1 MRIQSNACLVMG
13 CLALAT
19 ILSATSL
26 NAQGVMSLPNSVTIA
41 LKSGESVEVYN
52 LYWVVAC
59 RSLLKSPPEVE
70 IIDGPSQVTASVKET
85 MIVPRWQNC
94 SKPVS
99 GGTLVLTAKE
109 IEDPSFSR
117 LTLRVTYKTRDGDRK
132 HGEVL
137 NLQLIP

>member
-13 CLALAT
+13 CIALAS

-26 NAQGVMSLPNSVTIA
+26 SAQGVMGLVTSATIT
-41 LKSGESVEVYN
+41 LKSGESVEVDN

-59 RSLLKSPPEVE
+59 RSLLTSPPEVE

-85 MIVPRWQNC
+85 MVVPRWQSC
-94 SKPVS
+94 PKPVS
-99 GGTLVLTAKE
+99 GGTLVLTAKD

-117 LTLRVTYKTRDGDRK
+117 LILRVTYKTRDGDRK
-132 HGEVL
+132 RGEVI